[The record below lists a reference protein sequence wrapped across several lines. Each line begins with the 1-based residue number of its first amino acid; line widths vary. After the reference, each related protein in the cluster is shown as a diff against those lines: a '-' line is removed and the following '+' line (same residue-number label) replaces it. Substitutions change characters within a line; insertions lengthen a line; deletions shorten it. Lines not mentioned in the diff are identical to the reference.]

1 MARTGENELFDI
13 CIVYDRVRWEEKAL
27 YEKVIKLGHNGKM
40 IDAKTLAIS
49 NHDENVLHDFGDIVL
64 QRCVSHYRGLY
75 LTACLDFLGSKVIN
89 SYSTSEICGN
99 KLLTS
104 IYLSKYKIPTP
115 TTHFAFGPVVAAD
128 VADKLGYPLVLKP
141 IIGSWGRM
149 VIPVRDND
157 VMESMIEMR
166 EEMPNPMNKIYY
178 IQDYINRPPRDIR
191 TIVVDDRVVTAMYR
205 YSVEGEWRTNIAR
218 GGKAELCPITN
229 ELETTC
235 IKASKAVG
243 SGILGVDLME
253 DEKEGLVVH
262 EVNNTVEFK
271 GASTVSQKDIAAEII
286 TYAAKMAS

>member
-1 MARTGENELFDI
+1 
-13 CIVYDRVRWEEKAL
+13 
-27 YEKVIKLGHNGKM
+27 
-40 IDAKTLAIS
+40 
-49 NHDENVLHDFGDIVL
+49 
-64 QRCVSHYRGLY
+64 
-75 LTACLDFLGSKVIN
+75 
-89 SYSTSEICGN
+89 
-99 KLLTS
+99 
-104 IYLSKYKIPTP
+104 
-115 TTHFAFGPVVAAD
+115 
-128 VADKLGYPLVLKP
+128 
-141 IIGSWGRM
+141 M
-149 VIPVRDND
+149 VMPVRDND